1 MSSKA
6 KQRPRSLGVDDL
18 RDEHRIFVREKIEE
32 TLNEFFVPLEPNL
45 SVEAVYV
52 AGSFADGEAR
62 RLVSDLDVRVIVSG
76 DVQPANAKQM
86 NTTLKNEVTGQLP
99 TGRAFGYVDPQVYP
113 TRADAADVDDLPL
126 LDPRADQQLHLD
138 TDQRGVFDE

>member
-1 MSSKA
+1 MA
-6 KQRPRSLGVDDL
+6 TDNPDTEQRTHGLGVDDL
-18 RDEHRIFVREKIEE
+18 RDENRAFVRDKLEE
-32 TLNEFFVPLEPNL
+32 ALEEYFVPLEPNL

-76 DVQPANAKQM
+76 DVQPENAKQM
-86 NTTLKNEVTGQLP
+86 NTTLKTAVTGQLP
-99 TGRAFGYVDPQVYP
+99 SGRAFGYVDPQVYP

-126 LDPRADQQLHLD
+126 LDPRESDDRSQNKEE
-138 TDQRGVFDE
+138 TE